1 MVFFFQ
7 DAEVEN
13 LHKLTSSY
21 EPHSFGPTK
30 AIVNGDLGEWQYS
43 VEDLKPNEKSETYWD
58 DEKKNFKLGDF
69 NALVDF
75 LISNSEK
82 RLKLHEMK
90 TEITYLGHIIRVD
103 SGTIEVEVSNEIP
116 SAAPIINGRHI
127 K

>member
-7 DAEVEN
+7 DTEVEN

-21 EPHSFGPTK
+21 MNLIVFGPTK
-30 AIVNGDLGEWQYS
+30 AIVNGNLGEWQYS
-43 VEDLKPNEKSETYWD
+43 AEDLKPNEKSETYWD

-75 LISNSEK
+75 LISNSGK
-82 RLKLHEMK
+82 REA
-90 TEITYLGHIIRVD
+90 
-103 SGTIEVEVSNEIP
+103 IENFT
-116 SAAPIINGRHI
+116 